1 MDFDSYQFYLNTSVV
16 YRIHS
21 FSVVESEE
29 NNPWESIT
37 PRQRAQTDGMKWSRL
52 VGR

>member
-1 MDFDSYQFYLNTSVV
+1 MDFYGYQFYLNTSVV

-29 NNPWESIT
+29 NNPWESKA
-37 PRQRAQTDGMKWSRL
+37 PRPRAETDGMMK
-52 VGR
+52 